1 MTIKTDLW
9 GESHGLVVKAEDS
22 WSRGCGFE
30 NGTVYW
36 MDVSDASY
44 YIQDNKEN
52 KGRRMGH
59 TKKKNYKKTDLKL
72 QIR

>member
-1 MTIKTDLW
+1 MAHDQ
-9 GESHGLVVKAEDS
+9 GVVGL
-22 WSRGCGFE
+22 
-30 NGTVYW
+30 NPGTVYW

-44 YIQDNKEN
+44 YIQENKEN

>member
-1 MTIKTDLW
+1 MAHDQ
-9 GESHGLVVKAEDS
+9 GVVGL
-22 WSRGCGFE
+22 
-30 NGTVYW
+30 NPGTVYW

-59 TKKKNYKKTDLKL
+59 TKKKLKN
-72 QIR
+72 